1 MARLLFLPNDDT
13 VLLLQSDLVPED
25 LIRAVLEGRWN
36 PPAGVGDG
44 AQRAFRVVRLGTYVI
59 IAPLEPY
66 SPSEAQAL
74 DGLAGRALKLSTRQ
88 TEVLQALCEGLTDK
102 EIAARLGVS
111 THTITNHIG
120 ILKSRLGARTRAESI
135 SRALALGLVKM
146 KKRGPES

>member
-13 VLLLQSDLVPED
+13 VLLLQSDLGPED
-25 LIRAVLEGRWN
+25 LIRAVLEGKWS

-44 AQRAFRVVRLGTYVI
+44 SQRAFRAVRLGSYVI
-59 IAPLEPY
+59 ITPLEPY
-66 SPSEAQAL
+66 APCETEA
-74 DGLAGRALKLSTRQ
+74 LAGRAIKLSTRQ

-102 EIAARLGVS
+102 EIAARPGVS
-111 THTITNHIG
+111 AHTITNHIG